1 MAEFVGAREVKK
13 CHLETKKQERIKNL
27 RSRIFELLNANPSE
41 ASEELLDLLREYW
54 EKKQTHFD
62 TKMAQWKAQRIY
74 DIHWKQ
80 PVLEF
85 RIERHPGPWDRV
97 QRWIYDFD
105 SNEATRL
112 SEWSP
117 PQNSPYSKEQV
128 NRDAK
133 QIIGALLE
141 DKSHSCIE
149 KKGNDYKIWMGRL
162 PHTKPKLYDL
172 PQRTAKGRQS
182 RLKTEVAK
190 LMEMQEDFERVHE
203 EERTGSLVYRRKVS
217 L

>member
-1 MAEFVGAREVKK
+1 M
-13 CHLETKKQERIKNL
+13 ETKPDATTEVMRERIL
-27 RSRIFELLNANPSE
+27 TLLNTAPRDPS
-41 ASEELLDLLREYW
+41 SELLDLLADYW
-54 EKKQTHFD
+54 HMRDVYFG
-62 TKMAQWKAQRIY
+62 TKMEPWKAGRIFEI
-74 DIHWKQ
+74 DWDPPI
-80 PVLEF
+80 LEF
-85 RIERHPGPWDRV
+85 RIERHPGSWDRV
-97 QRWIYDFD
+97 QRWVYDFD

-117 PQNSPYSKEQV
+117 PQNPPYSKEQV

-141 DKSHSCIE
+141 DKPHSCIE

-203 EERTGSLVYRRKVS
+203 GESTGSLVYRRKAS
-217 L
+217 S

>member
-1 MAEFVGAREVKK
+1 MEPWKAG
-13 CHLETKKQERIKNL
+13 
-27 RSRIFELLNANPSE
+27 RIFEIDWDPPLL
-41 ASEELLDLLREYW
+41 
-54 EKKQTHFD
+54 Q
-62 TKMAQWKAQRIY
+62 
-74 DIHWKQ
+74 
-80 PVLEF
+80 F

-97 QRWIYDFD
+97 QRWVYDFD

-117 PQNSPYSKEQV
+117 PQNPPYSKEQV

-133 QIIGALLE
+133 QIVGALLE

-190 LMEMQEDFERVHE
+190 LMEMQEDFERVRE
-203 EERTGSLVYRRKVS
+203 GESTGSLVYRRKVS
-217 L
+217 S